1 MDLLIIYCI
10 LFFSWTTSTSRAI
23 ITSFSN
29 FLQTYFSIDIS
40 GQLLKPAGFPVS
52 PAAQLLSLVLGAAAL
67 IWCSLLMPCAGL
79 VTILRESPS
88 VWFMFLLIR
97 WAPNLIKAGVVWIE
111 WKMDLC
117 VMQATFSVFQNF
129 ISLFSHSSVPCLR
142 PVQFLISDNPIFF
155 LPRQLFFILFLNSR
169 LFLS

>member
-10 LFFSWTTSTSRAI
+10 LFISLTTSTSRAI
-23 ITSFSN
+23 IASFSN
-29 FLQTYFSIDIS
+29 FLQIYFSIDFS

-67 IWCSLLMPCAGL
+67 IRSSLLVPCAGL

-88 VWFMFLLIR
+88 VWFMFLFIC
-97 WAPNLIKAGVVWIE
+97 WAPNLIKAGVVRIE
-111 WKMDLC
+111 WKIDFC
-117 VMQATFSVFQNF
+117 VMQATFSMFQNL
-129 ISLFSHSSVPCLR
+129 ISLFSHSGVPCLG

-155 LPRQLFFILFLNSR
+155 LSRQLFFILFLNSR